1 MADIPFW
8 KHDAGDDDTP
18 RNETAIEI
26 PTREGGESAI
36 DPQTGQWRPIKRG
49 DLFTLADHEFR
60 WNEGP
65 IATAVLHDGDGH
77 ELGTVHLPFDPET
90 RRPEDGFDDLFP
102 EAVQFF
108 QDMQYM
114 RSIVRQDAIDN
125 LVESIIEPETR
136 EARKSLAE
144 EMIAGVAEVLAG
156 GVNVTVTVDGDEDE
170 LTPEQCDAVSTEATR
185 IFDEQLLPE
194 LTRELA
200 TIPTEDDLT
209 FWQQFAREIIAT
221 ATLHARDDVMEEV
234 GGRDA
239 VAALEGEA
247 SDEFERQVLEAYST
261 GPYLAGAM
269 LSLTRTWTQTLA
281 EFTAAAITHVF
292 EDDAEREEISN
303 KILAKARKSL
313 GLPDPPPGKG
323 TPPTMRP
330 AFDADGYGRTSNN
343 VVSIGARRAF
353 TAHPSRWRI
362 VSSWPEFSYENG
374 SGKALYSPSR
384 AHFPTARDAMRAV
397 ESYSPAHVA
406 MLKYVMAKHMAN
418 HTAHTTG
425 PYGGFYLGVDEFL
438 EFRGIKKHVNGGY
451 RPEDRREVVEL
462 LEALHHIDVA
472 GTIEG
477 HDRQPG
483 KRGKKIPL
491 SVRSPLIV
499 VSHTVTQP
507 SMIAGEERTLAWYLR
522 LGDWSAELERIT
534 PQFAVTTRALLQLH
548 TQNDAHAFNLGN
560 CLSEQYRIRASQ
572 RSWQQPYRV
581 RTLLADAEIEL
592 DRKNPGRFR
601 KRIEA
606 ALDVLANRVAMQGTP
621 IIERWVYANVVE
633 PKGRGWFDAW
643 LDCGIII
650 TPPESLIAPYANIG
664 RPRRPTKPKRL
675 AG

>member
-1 MADIPFW
+1 MADIP
-8 KHDAGDDDTP
+8 DTP
-18 RNETAIEI
+18 F
-26 PTREGGESAI
+26 
-36 DPQTGQWRPIKRG
+36 WKRG
-49 DLFTLADHEFR
+49 DDAESINETPTGLADDDAPITIGEHTFY
-60 WNEGP
+60 WQEG
-65 IATAVLHDGDGH
+65 IAAD
-77 ELGTVHLPFDPET
+77 VHLQDD
-90 RRPEDGFDDLFP
+90 DGNEVGRVFIPYGPDSQP
-102 EAVQFF
+102 SEA
-108 QDMQYM
+108 DMLAEANQYFRDMTYM
-114 RSIVRQDAIDN
+114 RSIVSEDAIADMVKV
-125 LVESIIEPETR
+125 LLGQER
-136 EARKSLAE
+136 GDGGQSLSE
-144 EMIAGVAEVLAG
+144 EMIAGVVGALAG
-156 GVNVTVTVDGDEDE
+156 TAKFTVTADGNDEE
-170 LTPEQCDAVSTEATR
+170 LTPAQCEALAAEAAR
-185 IFDEQLLPE
+185 IFDDRFLPE
-194 LTRELA
+194 ITREMA
-200 TIPTEDDLT
+200 GMPTEDDLT

-221 ATLHARDDVMEEV
+221 ATLHARDVVMEEI
-234 GGRDA
+234 GGREA
-239 VAALEGEA
+239 MAALESEA
-247 SDEFERQVLEAYST
+247 SDDFERRVFDVYNT
-261 GPYLAGAM
+261 GPFLAGAM
-269 LSLTRTWTQTLA
+269 LNLTRTWTLTLA
-281 EFTAAAITHVF
+281 EFTAEAITQVF
-292 EDDAEREEISN
+292 KDETQRDDVAKKLLE
-303 KILAKARKSL
+303 KARREL
-313 GLPDPPPGKG
+313 GFPVLSANAR

-343 VVSIGARRAF
+343 VVSIGARKAL
-353 TAHPSRWRI
+353 TAHPSRWGF

-418 HTAHTTG
+418 HTAQTTG

-438 EFRGIKKHVNGGY
+438 DFRGIKKHVKGGY
-451 RPEDRREVVEL
+451 RPEDRREVVGL
-462 LEALHHIDVA
+462 LEALRHIDVA

-477 HDRQPG
+477 HDKQPG

-491 SVRSPLIV
+491 SVRSPLV
-499 VSHTVTQP
+499 VISHTVTQP

-606 ALDVLANRVAMQGTP
+606 ALDVLADPVAMQNTP
-621 IIERWVYANVVE
+621 IIERWIYANVVE
-633 PKGRGWFDAW
+633 PKGRGWFDVW

-650 TPPESLIAPYANIG
+650 TPPESLIAPYASIG
-664 RPRRPTKPKRL
+664 RPRRPPKPKRL